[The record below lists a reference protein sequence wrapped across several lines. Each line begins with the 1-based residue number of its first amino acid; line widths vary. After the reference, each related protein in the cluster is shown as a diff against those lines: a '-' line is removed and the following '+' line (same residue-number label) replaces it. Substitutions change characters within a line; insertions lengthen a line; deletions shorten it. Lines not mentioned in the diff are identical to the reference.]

1 MSGFCV
7 YGRSRQVAI
16 ERAKN
21 KVPTHEGRRLLSEV
35 EWMEKARAIADEKYL
50 SMKPVKV
57 TQEFDAPQFAEE
69 FIALVERCNTPDLAG
84 LRIMCQG
91 AKTKADGSPML
102 NKAGQPRTGWVPY
115 SA

>member
-21 KVPTHEGRRLLSEV
+21 KVPTHEGRKPLSEN
-35 EWMEKARAIADEKYL
+35 EWMERVRALADEKFL

-69 FIALVERCNTPDLAG
+69 FIALVERCNTPDLAS

-91 AKTKADGSPML
+91 TKTKADGSPML
-102 NKAGQPRTGWVPY
+102 GKDGKPKTGWVPY
-115 SA
+115 AA